1 MVKQRGG
8 DRLLTKPLQTHTTSH
23 SLEEWVHSIMLSARL
38 PAGCCLRFTRCGKR
52 CVKSTP
58 IETVVTSCGSWRPAF
73 PSRCHQPS
81 RLDCKPLI
89 IAIHKSLKPRQL
101 HDWKFPLLGD
111 SVLISFLCRLYPF
124 SNHLFCLFL
133 SLHPLM
139 HGRVDELWF
148 CVNSNTLTC
157 GTRVFATLRN
167 VLGSA
172 P

>member
-58 IETVVTSCGSWRPAF
+58 IEMVVTSCGSWRPAF
-73 PSRCHQPS
+73 PSRCHKPS

-124 SNHLFCLFL
+124 SNHLFLFVFESASPYAWSRGWAL
-133 SLHPLM
+133 ILCQLKYAHLWDA
-139 HGRVDELWF
+139 RV
-148 CVNSNTLTC
+148 CYIT
-157 GTRVFATLRN
+157 
-167 VLGSA
+167 
-172 P
+172 